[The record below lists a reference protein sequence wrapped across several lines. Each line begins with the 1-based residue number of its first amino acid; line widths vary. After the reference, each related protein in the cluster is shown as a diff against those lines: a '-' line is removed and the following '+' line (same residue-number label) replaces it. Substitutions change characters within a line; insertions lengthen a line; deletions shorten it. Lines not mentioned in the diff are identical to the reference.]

1 MEHTNHPFR
10 KENDLNQTPMRT
22 HRFLPLRFQNSLGD
36 RWGVRGSIG
45 LGILA
50 VAVQVVVFRVILVE
64 NLPPKV
70 KQSIDEPY
78 EPRKPWRGVLIH
90 GNLRVPPPCSSPF
103 FWGND
108 TSPRPGLV
116 SALGW

>member
-1 MEHTNHPFR
+1 M
-10 KENDLNQTPMRT
+10 
-22 HRFLPLRFQNSLGD
+22 GD

-78 EPRKPWRGVLIH
+78 EPWKPWRCFDSIKKLNGTL
-90 GNLRVPPPCSSPF
+90 PTDP
-103 FWGND
+103 
-108 TSPRPGLV
+108 
-116 SALGW
+116 

>member
-10 KENDLNQTPMRT
+10 KENDLIQTPMIMFQPLIFQGVST
-22 HRFLPLRFQNSLGD
+22 SLPSTRFQNSLGD

-78 EPRKPWRGVLIH
+78 EPWKPWRCENSIW
-90 GNLRVPPPCSSPF
+90 NLRVPQCFPP
-103 FWGND
+103 
-108 TSPRPGLV
+108 
-116 SALGW
+116 

>member
-1 MEHTNHPFR
+1 MFSNHQKPTYPTSS
-10 KENDLNQTPMRT
+10 EIALYPP
-22 HRFLPLRFQNSLGD
+22 LPLRFQNSLGD

-78 EPRKPWRGVLIH
+78 EPWNLEVFSWESK
-90 GNLRVPPPCSSPF
+90 GNYPKCHPPPII
-103 FWGND
+103 G
-108 TSPRPGLV
+108 G
-116 SALGW
+116 

>member
-1 MEHTNHPFR
+1 MKTKPPGKIMFEPLLIF
-10 KENDLNQTPMRT
+10 QGCFSRT
-22 HRFLPLRFQNSLGD
+22 SRFQNSLGD

-50 VAVQVVVFRVILVE
+50 VTVQVVVFRVILVE

-78 EPRKPWRGVLIH
+78 EPW
-90 GNLRVPPPCSSPF
+90 NLEVF
-103 FWGND
+103 FMGI
-108 TSPRPGLV
+108 
-116 SALGW
+116 